1 MIVRTL
7 PSVLPDTI
15 ALPSPTNR
23 TSLAF
28 FTASE
33 YSVAVVVPLAP
44 VVLSED
50 TIQPM
55 LRKSPTV
62 AAFVL
67 ATELLSR
74 LRKLF
79 LAVCTPFTSGSV

>member
-15 ALPSPTNR
+15 AVPSPTNF

-28 FTASE
+28 FTVSE
-33 YSVAVVVPLAP
+33 YALPKSL
-44 VVLSED
+44 VVLLED
-50 TIQPM
+50 TTQPM

-62 AAFVL
+62 AAFVSGT
-67 ATELLSR
+67 ALLSK
-74 LRKLF
+74 LRNSFRTGAL
-79 LAVCTPFTSGSV
+79 PFTSGSL